1 MKKLFLLVGLIFVFG
16 TFTNAQNLAIKRA
29 NLTPVVTKSI
39 KATVAKD
46 NNVPVFV
53 PGPNFKRCGTA
64 DADAYRMANDPDY
77 RAGRLAFE
85 QKVQTWLAEHPNY
98 DPKGS
103 VITIPVVVHVI
114 YNTSTAAEK
123 LTITQV
129 NEQIAYTNADYAGLN
144 PHSMD
149 AFPSTLRANCGIQFC
164 LATVDPS
171 GNSTTGIDYKQ
182 TTVTSFSI
190 TGSAASCSGYPER
203 CTSTG
208 GAAAWDVTKYLN
220 IWTCNAGGSLC
231 GISEFPTSPN
241 NVYYGTTINY
251 MYFGH
256 TGASSPYNLGGTY
269 SHESGHCLNLYHTWG
284 DDGGPCTGTDNCNDT
299 PNSGNMNYGNIEG
312 GSLAESS
319 TGVSHINTS
328 TNVET
333 DNCTT
338 TSPGVLF
345 QDFMDYTDDIDYAC
359 FTPNQSARMTATL
372 AAADL
377 GLTTSATTKCG
388 AQAQP
393 AAAFT
398 ANNTSVNV
406 GATVTFTDQT
416 TNLPTTWSWAL
427 TPSTGFSYATGY
439 TAASQN
445 PQITFTTAGTYTVAL
460 TATNAKGSNTC
471 TKPSYIT
478 VTTPTAPPVA
488 AFTYTPTTGP
498 ITTTVSFTDASTNTP
513 TTWLWTLQPATGFTW
528 ASGTSASQN
537 PKINF
542 TTAGTYTVTLKA
554 TNSVGNN
561 SVSHNVVI
569 TTPTAG
575 CDTLMPLSM
584 TTGSC
589 IDSLTLYVPDAVSPM
604 DTGYISGQNGKY
616 HWAELTMKYTIPA
629 GLVNATISD
638 VCVLYALKAG
648 TTGSTTCKI
657 YTNNAGSPSAT
668 VLGTSAAITKANID
682 TTNFGIN
689 FKNKYHFATAIP
701 VTSGTTYFVSIT
713 IPSTWA
719 HNTDEL
725 AIWEENIA
733 CSAVDSAAYLK
744 YNSTWYSF
752 VSAFGSNIDMA
763 ILPIVCTSV
772 GTNTNDIAPMQDNVV
787 LYPNPANDQ
796 FTIGF
801 LGNQQN
807 NVTVSVYNSVGALVK
822 NVQVNNFTDH
832 INLDMKDVS
841 KGIYLVNIKTPE
853 GTIIKKVS
861 LIK

>member
-1 MKKLFLLVGLIFVFG
+1 MKKLFLIVGLIFMFG

-29 NLTPVVTKSI
+29 NLTPVLTKSL
-39 KATVAKD
+39 KAAVAKD

-53 PGPNFKRCGTA
+53 PGPGFKRCGTA

-114 YNTSTAAEK
+114 YNTATAAEK

-129 NEQIAYTNADYAGLN
+129 NEQIAYTNADYAGTN

-149 AFPSTLRANCGIQFC
+149 LFPSSLKANAGIQFC

-182 TTVTSFSI
+182 TTVTSFNI

-220 IWTCNAGGSLC
+220 IWTCNAGSSLC

-251 MYFGH
+251 SFFGH

-284 DDGGPCTGTDNCNDT
+284 DDNGTCTGTDNCNDT
-299 PNSGNMNYGNIEG
+299 PNSGNMNYGNIEAG
-312 GSLAESS
+312 TLAESS
-319 TGVSHINTS
+319 SGVSHINTS
-328 TNVET
+328 TKLET

-345 QDFMDYTDDIDYAC
+345 QDFMDYSDDIDYAC
-359 FTPNQSARMTATL
+359 FTPNQVSRMTATL

-388 AQAQP
+388 AQAAP
-393 AAAFT
+393 VAAFT

-416 TNLPTTWSWAL
+416 TNIPTSWAW
-427 TPSTGFSYATGY
+427 TIGTGTGFSYANGTSA
-439 TAASQN
+439 TSQN
-445 PQITFTTAGTYTVAL
+445 PQVTFTTAGTYTVAL
-460 TATNAKGSNTC
+460 TATNAKGNNTC
-471 TKPSYIT
+471 TKTTYIT
-478 VTTPTAPPVA
+478 VTTPTAAPVA
-488 AFTYTPTTGP
+488 AFTANQTSVMVSS
-498 ITTTVSFTDASTNTP
+498 TVSFTDQSTNTP
-513 TTWLWTLQPATGFTW
+513 TSWAWTIGTGTGFSY
-528 ASGTSASQN
+528 ANGTSATSQN
-537 PKINF
+537 PQVTF
-542 TTAGTYTVTLKA
+542 TTAGTYTVALKA

-561 SVSHNVVI
+561 TCTKTSYI
-569 TTPTAG
+569 TVTVPTSG
-575 CDTLMPLSM
+575 CDTLFPLSFS
-584 TTGSC
+584 TGTC
-589 IDSLTLYVPDAVSPM
+589 YDSLALYIPDAVDPADS
-604 DTGYISGQNGKY
+604 GYITGQNAYKFS
-616 HWAELTMKYTIPA
+616 ELAMLYKVPQTT
-629 GLVNATISD
+629 LTTTVSD
-638 VCVLYALKAG
+638 VYVWYALKAG
-648 TTGSTTCKI
+648 TTGNTSCKI
-657 YTNNAGSPSAT
+657 YANSAGTPGT
-668 VLGTSAAITKANID
+668 VLGTSATIVKSAID
-682 TTNFGIN
+682 TTSQGIN
-689 FKNKYHFATAIP
+689 FKNKYHFATPIAVTPGTSYFFSIAIP
-701 VTSGTTYFVSIT
+701 ATFTNTT
-713 IPSTWA
+713 
-719 HNTDEL
+719 NEL
-725 AIWEENIA
+725 AIWGENIT
-733 CSAVDSAAYLK
+733 CSAADTDAYFK
-744 YNSTWYSF
+744 YNTTWSSFASTSG
-752 VSAFGSNIDMA
+752 FGVNIDMF
-763 ILPIVCTSV
+763 ILPVVCSTTGINEIINDKDIKLSPNPTRNEFTV
-772 GTNTNDIAPMQDNVV
+772 DFTGYKNTNA
-787 LYPNPANDQ
+787 
-796 FTIGF
+796 TIE
-801 LGNQQN
+801 
-807 NVTVSVYNSVGALVK
+807 VYNMIGKLVK
-822 NVQVNNFTDH
+822 SVSSNGLTDKMV
-832 INLDMKDVS
+832 IDLTNQES
-841 KGIYLVNIKTPE
+841 GIYIVNIKTPE